1 MTGQDFDR
9 LFDQKTDKSYTAYLD
24 NTKKERLFRIALIEA
39 IEQKY
44 QAGDKQKI
52 YDELF
57 GIIKTNVAAIP
68 LSNEVIVNDVL
79 VINIVIGLTTITVST
94 SGAHNLSNGN
104 NVTINGVTGTGAA
117 PGAINGNA
125 QNVTVL
131 TSTTFTMP
139 ITTTGTYTSGGV
151 VTYNNGGLLSNYLHL
166 LAIKTRFDKSI
177 GTIPS
182 ATAGTP
188 GKITITSSVLRTGMR
203 VKISGATGMSGLN
216 NTFYIKKVGTNK
228 FTLYTNKALDNPA
241 TTTGS
246 YNANTASLSVIYENW
261 AKPLFSDRKFS
272 PYASATIST
281 PYYELAE
288 KRFKIFPS
296 DETCNYAYFDYVSA
310 PTIFIDPTD
319 AIVELTDTYDEKFL
333 YYVLDTAVK
342 LFAGPTRDQL
352 LYQLETKELIDN
364 P

>member
-1 MTGQDFDR
+1 MTGQYFDY
-9 LFDQKTDKSYTAYLD
+9 LFDQKTDKAYTAYLD
-24 NTKKERLFRIALIEA
+24 DAKKERLYRIALIEA

-44 QAGDKQKI
+44 QAGDKQKV

-57 GIIKTNVAAIP
+57 GIVKTNIQAIP
-68 LSNEVIVNDVL
+68 LNNEVIANDVL
-79 VINIVIGLTTITVST
+79 VINIVIGATTITVST
-94 SGAHNLSNGN
+94 SGAHNLTTGD

-117 PGAINGNA
+117 PGAINGSA

-151 VTYNNGGLLSNYLHL
+151 ITYNNGGLLSNYLHL
-166 LAIKTRFDKSI
+166 LAMKTRFDKSVT
-177 GTIPS
+177 TIS
-182 ATAGTP
+182 AATAAAP
-188 GKITITSSVLRTGMR
+188 GKITITAPLLRSGMK
-203 VKISGATGMSGLN
+203 VKISGATGMTDLN
-216 NTFYIKKVGTNK
+216 GEFYVKKVGTNK
-228 FTLYTNKALDNPA
+228 FTLYDNKALDIPV

-246 YNANTASLSVIYENW
+246 YNANTATLYIINENW
-261 AKPLFSDRKFS
+261 ARPIFSDRKFS

-296 DETCNYAYFDYVSA
+296 DETCDYAYFDFVSA
-310 PTIFIDPTD
+310 PTVFIDPADTT
-319 AIVELTDTYDEKFL
+319 VELTDTYDEKFL

-342 LFAGPTRDQL
+342 LFAGPTRDQM
-352 LYQLETKELIDN
+352 LYQLETKEIIDN